1 MSKVRSAWRM
11 TSLKQGR
18 VTLLSFICFMFV
30 ACRPGVKST
39 PKPTFED
46 AELKF
51 SQGDLESA
59 SHDADVALQDL
70 HDKQSKEAWRLRF
83 LKSEILIWQG
93 FFRDAVNL
101 LTPMPNSVSSRSDL
115 AAFRS
120 VLLGSAYSNLQMF
133 DDAEREF
140 ATAKTLNTP
149 EVREV
154 TCRLLLGEGR
164 LAALHHEP
172 ARSDQMFRQ
181 AAEIAHQQNKPIL
194 ETSALGNLGMLNMQQ
209 HRYAEAAD
217 WFNESIFLAQSHN
230 AEITAT
236 RTLGNLGWAYAK
248 MGDLDRAFESF
259 SQAEAISERHSMI
272 TDEQTWLMNVA
283 EVQFLRR
290 DLPEAEKSYSR
301 SLELARSLNDRQ
313 EMIYGLHGLTK
324 IALAKREFSLAERCN
339 QEAAA
344 LADAIGSQNS
354 KLYTKLNSANEAFAN
369 AQYIVANQLF
379 QEVVSNAGDDISL
392 EAEALDGLGQTED
405 KLQQPELADKHY
417 RSAIAV
423 LDKERKS
430 LGREEFELS
439 YPTNA
444 KDAYNAYIRF
454 LMNRGRSNDAFAV
467 AELHRAKTLTE
478 GLELQGG
485 FGKQALSLA
494 DTQRAASRQHR
505 VILAYWLGPEQSYL
519 WVCRPDGSQVFVLPG
534 EDQIGAMVERHHTR
548 LAGSFKSQNADYTE
562 GQELYKMLI
571 GPAERWITP
580 EARITIIPDGVLCGL
595 NFETLIVASPKPHYW
610 IEDVFVS
617 NANSTV
623 LLSAGGRPISRRS
636 ATPNKTLL
644 LIGDPKAPQYYQPLA
659 HAGDEIRLIE
669 AHFSPEQETV
679 ISGPDATPTAY
690 FKAKPETFSFIHFV
704 AHGTASRVSP
714 LDSAV
719 VLSQD
724 GNSFNLYARDIAKMK
739 LNARLVTISACD
751 SAGSRIYSS
760 EGLVGLSWAFL
771 RAGAHQVLAAL
782 WDVDDTS
789 TPRLMNNFYS
799 GIADGEEPG
808 VALRTAKLE
817 LLRSQTIYANPYYWG
832 PFVLYE
838 GAVSGEH

>member
-1 MSKVRSAWRM
+1 M
-11 TSLKQGR
+11 TTSFNRRQ
-18 VTLLSFICFMFV
+18 VVLLSFLCFLFV

-59 SHDADVALQDL
+59 LHEADVTLQDL
-70 HDKQSKEAWRLRF
+70 QDKQSREAWRLRF

-93 FFRDAVNL
+93 FSRDAVNL
-101 LTPMPNSVSSRSDL
+101 LTPMPNSVSSQSDL

-120 VLLGSAYSNLQMF
+120 VLLGSAYSNLQML
-133 DDAEREF
+133 DDANREF
-140 ATAKTLNTP
+140 ATAKTLNSP

-154 TCRLLLGEGR
+154 TCRLLLGQGR

-172 ARSDQMFRQ
+172 AKSDQMFRQ
-181 AAEIAHQQNKPIL
+181 AAEIAHQQNKPVL
-194 ETSALGNLGMLNMQQ
+194 EASALGNLGMLNMQQ

-236 RTLGNLGWAYAK
+236 RALGNLGWAYLK

-272 TDEQTWLMNVA
+272 TDEQTWLMNAA

-290 DLPEAEKSYSR
+290 NLPEAEQSYSR

-313 EMIYGLHGLTK
+313 EVIYGLHGLTK
-324 IALAKREFSLAERCN
+324 IALAKRQFFLAERYN
-339 QEAAA
+339 QEAAV

-354 KLYTKLNSANEAFAN
+354 KLYTKLNSANEALATT
-369 AQYIVANQLF
+369 QYTLANQLF
-379 QEVVSNAGDDISL
+379 RDVVSNAGEDISL
-392 EAEALDGLGQTED
+392 EADALDGLGQTED
-405 KLQQPELADKHY
+405 KLQQPELADKHF
-417 RSAIAV
+417 RSAIAI
-423 LDKERKS
+423 LDKERES

-454 LMNRGRSNDAFAV
+454 LMDRGRSNEAFAV
-467 AELHRAKTLTE
+467 AEIHRAKTLTE

-485 FGKQALSLA
+485 SGRQALSVA
-494 DTQRAASRQHR
+494 DTQRVASRRHR
-505 VILAYWLGPEQSYL
+505 VILSYWLGQGQSYL

-534 EDQIGAMVERHHTR
+534 EDQIGAMVERHHSR
-548 LAGSFKSQNADYTE
+548 LAGSFKSQNADYAD

-571 GPAERWITP
+571 GPAERWIKP
-580 EARITIIPDGVLCGL
+580 ESQVTIIPDGVLCGL

-610 IEDVFVS
+610 IEDVFIS

-623 LLSAGGRPISRRS
+623 LLSADGRSTSRRS
-636 ATPNKTLL
+636 ARPNKTLL
-644 LIGDPKAPQYYQPLA
+644 LIGDPKAPKYYQTLE
-659 HAGDEIRLIE
+659 HAGDEIRLIQG
-669 AHFSPEQETV
+669 HFSSEQETV
-679 ISGPDATPTAY
+679 ISGPNATPTAY
-690 FKAKPETFSFIHFV
+690 FNAKPETYSFIHFV

-724 GNSFNLYARDIAKMK
+724 GSSFNLYARDIAKMK
-739 LNARLVTISACD
+739 INARLVTISACD
-751 SAGSRIYSS
+751 SAGNRIYSS

-799 GIADGEEPG
+799 GIAQGEDIG
-808 VALRTAKLE
+808 VALRAAKLE
-817 LLRSQTIYANPYYWG
+817 LLRSQTIYAKPYYWG

-838 GAVSGEH
+838 GPSLDGSN